1 MVLRCLEI
9 HMKKE
14 LIIIGFGNQAKAWS
28 QNLRDSNYKIK
39 IFLREGSSSV
49 ELTEKM
55 GFELATIED
64 LKQAH
69 KLAILTPDDTHTEI
83 LTNLENILPESATI
97 IYAHGFSLTYDKIA
111 ERFKQFNHVL
121 LAPKAIASELRFQ
134 FECKGGL
141 GGVYS
146 FEFINDESLKKE
158 ILTLGNDLGLNILNE
173 STFEQETV
181 ADLFSEQSLLCSTL
195 PYSAL
200 KSFNKLI
207 QNGIDP
213 EVAYFECWYELKLIV
228 DTLVKIGP
236 YQFFK
241 LISPNALL
249 GSEIGKNVFYD
260 MEYDKKLDDMLQNI
274 KSGVFVNSI
283 KDINFNEIK
292 SDVLEFWKNQEINK
306 LHDHLK
312 NDLFKG

>member
-1 MVLRCLEI
+1 MEN
-9 HMKKE
+9 E
-14 LIIIGFGNQAKAWS
+14 LIIIGFGNQAKAWA
-28 QNLRDSNYKIK
+28 QNLRDSNYTIK
-39 IFLREGSSSV
+39 IFLREGSKSIDLV
-49 ELTEKM
+49 KTM
-55 GFELATIED
+55 GFELADKSDISNA
-64 LKQAH
+64 K
-69 KLAILTPDDTHTEI
+69 KIAILTPDDTH
-83 LTNLENILPESATI
+83 ENILKTLGHSLKDNTTI
-97 IYAHGFSLTYDKIA
+97 IYAHGFSLTYDKVY
-111 ERFKQFNHVL
+111 EKFKNLNHVL

-146 FEFINDESLKKE
+146 FEFIKDAKIKKE
-158 ILTLGNDLGLNILNE
+158 ILKLGSDLGLNILHE
-173 STFEQETV
+173 STSEQETI

-249 GSEIGKNVFYD
+249 GSEVGKNLFYD
-260 MEYDKKLDDMLQNI
+260 MDYDKKLDDMLKHIQ
-274 KSGVFVNSI
+274 SGDFVNSI
-283 KDINFNEIK
+283 KDVNYDEIK
-292 SDVLEFWKNQEINK
+292 SEVLDFWKDQKINK
-306 LHDHLK
+306 LHDNLK
-312 NDLFKG
+312 DELFKG

>member
-1 MVLRCLEI
+1 ME
-9 HMKKE
+9 KE
-14 LIIIGFGNQAKAWS
+14 LIIIGFGNQAKAWA

-39 IFLREGSSSV
+39 IFLRENSKSIDLV
-49 ELTEKM
+49 KTM
-55 GFELATIED
+55 GFELAD
-64 LKQAH
+64 LNDISKA
-69 KLAILTPDDTHTEI
+69 KKIAILTPDDTHEKI
-83 LTNLENILPESATI
+83 LNTLSSSLKDNITI
-97 IYAHGFSLTYDKIA
+97 IYAHGFSLTYDKVH
-111 ERFKQFNHVL
+111 EKFKNFNHVL

-146 FEFINDESLKKE
+146 FEFIENENIKNE
-158 ILTLGNDLGLNILNE
+158 ILSLGNDLGLNILHE
-173 STFEQETV
+173 STSEQETI

-249 GSEIGKNVFYD
+249 GSEVGKNLFYD
-260 MEYDKKLDDMLQNI
+260 MDYDKKLDDMLKHIQ
-274 KSGVFVNSI
+274 SGDFVKSI
-283 KDINFNEIK
+283 KDVNYDEIK
-292 SDVLEFWKNQEINK
+292 SEVLEFWKDQKINK
-306 LHDHLK
+306 LHDNLK
-312 NDLFKG
+312 DELFKG